1 MKKVLSILFIL
12 TIFLSF
18 SSCST
23 NFSSSL
29 SKDQDIK
36 NVTTEEAH
44 ELIDSMKNLVIFD
57 VRTQS
62 EYNDGHIKGAIS
74 VPDSELDLNID
85 QIMKFRDNP
94 VLVYCR
100 TGRRSKDAIDI
111 LSKYGFKNVYHMY
124 QGIAA
129 WKYDLEK

>member
-1 MKKVLSILFIL
+1 
-12 TIFLSF
+12 
-18 SSCST
+18 
-23 NFSSSL
+23 
-29 SKDQDIK
+29 
-36 NVTTEEAH
+36 
-44 ELIDSMKNLVIFD
+44 MKNLVIFD

-62 EYNDGHIKGAIS
+62 EYNEGHIKGAIS
-74 VPDSELDLNID
+74 MPDTELDLNID

-100 TGRRSKDAIDI
+100 TGRRSKAAIDI